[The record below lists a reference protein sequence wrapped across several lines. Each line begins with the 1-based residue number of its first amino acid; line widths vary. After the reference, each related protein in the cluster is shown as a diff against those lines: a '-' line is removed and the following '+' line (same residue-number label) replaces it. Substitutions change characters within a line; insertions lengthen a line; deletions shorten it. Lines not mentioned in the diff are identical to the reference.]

1 MQDFQKQCYEKLELN
16 IIIKKLADI
25 AILPAVKKQILGL
38 KPINDLNVLNV
49 ELTNVEECTGIVRR
63 LERAPFYLAS
73 EYDNTLKLL
82 KKGGSLSGLE
92 IYDTVKLYQTIS
104 ANCNLVNDLNKFQ
117 IEANYYRELVN
128 ELYINQYINKELI
141 KSIDENGNVLDDASV
156 ELKSIRK
163 KLVNIE
169 ANVKQKLQEII
180 SKEGSKLSQTS
191 VLLNHL

>member
-25 AILPAVKKQILGL
+25 AILPAVKKQILEL

-104 ANCNLVNDLNKFQ
+104 ANCNLVNDLNKFKSLSQ
-117 IEANYYRELVN
+117 AIIANRYD
-128 ELYINQYINKELI
+128 
-141 KSIDENGNVLDDASV
+141 SCLDDV
-156 ELKSIRK
+156 EEKVYTRDLFRRD
-163 KLVNIE
+163 
-169 ANVKQKLQEII
+169 
-180 SKEGSKLSQTS
+180 
-191 VLLNHL
+191 

>member
-25 AILPAVKKQILGL
+25 AILPAV
-38 KPINDLNVLNV
+38 NVLNV
-49 ELTNVEECTGIVRR
+49 ELTNFEECTGIVRR

-73 EYDNTLKLL
+73 EYDNTLKVL

-156 ELKSIRK
+156 EFKSVRK
-163 KLVNIE
+163 TKTTRNY
-169 ANVKQKLQEII
+169 
-180 SKEGSKLSQTS
+180 
-191 VLLNHL
+191 